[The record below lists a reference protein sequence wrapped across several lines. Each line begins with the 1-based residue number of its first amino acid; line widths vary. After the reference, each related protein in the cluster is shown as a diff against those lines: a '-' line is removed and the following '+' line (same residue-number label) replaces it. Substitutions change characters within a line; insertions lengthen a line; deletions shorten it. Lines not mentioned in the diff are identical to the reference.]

1 MDNEWRAGAGGEMY
15 RILTF
20 TSLFPNAEQARHGIF
35 IETRLRKLLETE
47 SVDARVIAPVP
58 WFPLRSQRMGRF
70 GAYARVPFHEKRH
83 GIDIQHPRFLS
94 FPGMPKRWLPY
105 SMALGALP
113 AARALLRS
121 GFDFDLIDAHFYYP
135 DGVAAALLGKWMRK
149 PVMITARGSDITF
162 WPSQRVPRQMIL
174 RAAGQARCN
183 AGVSQALVDEMVRLG
198 CAPDRVVV
206 LRNGVD
212 LALFHEEA
220 RAATRQGLH
229 AEGVLA
235 LSVGNLIELK
245 GHHLA
250 IEAIAGLPGASLVII
265 GAGPEEGRL
274 RALADRLGAS
284 QRVRFLGVL
293 PQAELRRYYSAAD
306 VLVLASSREGW
317 PNVLLEAMACG
328 TRVVATDVW
337 GIGEI
342 VSAPEAGELIS
353 ERTADAVRDGIERVI
368 ERRIDR
374 QTTRRF
380 AEGFSWEDTSQAQL
394 EAFARITCRGPR
406 PAGWAHARD
415 SNTGSERGACE
426 ERTGNA

>member
-1 MDNEWRAGAGGEMY
+1 MY

-20 TSLFPNAEQARHGIF
+20 TSLFPNGEQPRHGIF
-35 IETRLRKLLETE
+35 IETRLRKLLETD

-70 GAYARVPFHEKRH
+70 GVYARVPRQEKRH
-83 GIDIQHPRFLS
+83 GIEIQHPRFLS
-94 FPGMPKRWLPY
+94 VPGMPKRWLPY

-113 AARALLRS
+113 AARALQRS

-135 DGVAAALLGKWMRK
+135 DGVAAAMLGKWMRK

-162 WPSQRVPRQMIL
+162 WPSQRVPRRMIL
-174 RAAGQARCN
+174 WAAGQARVN
-183 AGVSQALVDEMVRLG
+183 AGVSRALVDEMVRLG
-198 CAPDRVVV
+198 CAEDRVVV

-212 LALFHEEA
+212 LALFYEEA
-220 RAATRQGLH
+220 RAVTRAALH

-250 IEAIAGLPGASLVII
+250 IEAIAGLPGANLIVI

-284 QRVRFLGVL
+284 KRVRFLGVL

-328 TRVVATDVW
+328 TPVVATDVW

-353 ERTADAVRDGIERVI
+353 QRSSDAVRGGIQRLI

-374 QTTRRF
+374 QLTRHF
-380 AEGFSWEDTSQAQL
+380 AESFAWEDTSRAQL
-394 EAFARITCRGPR
+394 EAFARITCRVPHSGEPMHVR
-406 PAGWAHARD
+406 HSSAESAH
-415 SNTGSERGACE
+415 SACE